1 MDIHNTEE
9 LKNATPKN
17 KPSDYPAVLNVS
29 DPCVD
34 VYYLLCV
41 DVKTVF

>member
-1 MDIHNTEE
+1 MDVKYSYTLQSKHTEV
-9 LKNATPKN
+9 
-17 KPSDYPAVLNVS
+17 PSDYPAVLNVS

-41 DVKTVF
+41 SV